1 MAQFMVYMLAMTG
14 LLVIGCVVYKKTVA
28 IPELKKHSALKI
40 IDMLKLPDKKI
51 LYFINCKNE
60 EFLIASSTDKVTLI
74 SKIETERNLK
84 RKINEE
90 SIEKYLR
97 EKEEI
102 PDLQDNNLA
111 KYAKKEETNSKK
123 HFIKSLLK
131 ELSDKNQS
139 KRGNY

>member
-51 LYFINCKNE
+51 LYFIKCKDE
-60 EFLIASSTDKVTLI
+60 EFLIASSTDKITLI

-84 RKINEE
+84 RKMNEE

-97 EKEEI
+97 EKEEKVQ
-102 PDLQDNNLA
+102 DLQGDNLVS
-111 KYAKKEETNSKK
+111 YAKEDTNSKK